1 MNEQKPNQL
10 FIFNRVKNLNAEGSI
25 DKFNLLKNITIC
37 DNPAYDSI
45 CMQFRFKCTKHGRD
59 PTHIFFAK
67 EESIME
73 LNFDTEETRE
83 LVILKE
89 PLSR

>member
-1 MNEQKPNQL
+1 
-10 FIFNRVKNLNAEGSI
+10 
-25 DKFNLLKNITIC
+25 
-37 DNPAYDSI
+37 
-45 CMQFRFKCTKHGRD
+45 MQFRFKCTKHGRD

>member
-1 MNEQKPNQL
+1 MDK
-10 FIFNRVKNLNAEGSI
+10 FMIIKSI
-25 DKFNLLKNITIC
+25 DIQAREEFN
-37 DNPAYDSI
+37 SI

-59 PTHIFFAK
+59 PTHIYFAK

-83 LVILKE
+83 LVQLAE